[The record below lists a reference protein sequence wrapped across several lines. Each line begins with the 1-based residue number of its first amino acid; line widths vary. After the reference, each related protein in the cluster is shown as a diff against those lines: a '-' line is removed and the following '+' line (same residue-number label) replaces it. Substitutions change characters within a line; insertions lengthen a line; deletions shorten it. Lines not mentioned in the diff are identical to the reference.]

1 MISYSS
7 IEELDV
13 FREGQAIGGLKRL
26 PKGCIFRY
34 TDEFLASS
42 QPPVALHLPKT
53 PDGLL
58 VEGLSNLPTFFAGL
72 LPEGVMF
79 QAIRTVIRTAAD
91 DLFSLLA
98 ATGRDTI
105 GDIEIRI
112 PGASDLRTPLDLAQA
127 EELVDLILKKPFG
140 LNPALISGIPGVQP
154 KLSIGGLVRA
164 SRAEV
169 YIAKFESSLFPR
181 INANE
186 EIFMNLARRCGLK
199 VPDVRLIGSTLII
212 KRFDRTASK
221 RRTKRKLHVE
231 DMLQAMDLFPN
242 SKYSLEYSELL
253 ARMVELQVSK
263 AALLDALRLYLYS
276 WLIGNSDL
284 HAKNVSLIQDPVSL
298 QWKLSPCYD
307 LLSTLPFSDVIKD
320 GGKMALALHDEAH
333 GRFELRDFVDVAAM
347 FDLPEGAVI
356 RMVKQTSQAL
366 KKQIHTL
373 PVDLLGEETIQ
384 TIRDRVTGMAD

>member
-7 IEELDV
+7 IEELEVLRD
-13 FREGQAIGGLKRL
+13 GASIGMLKRL

-34 TDEFLASS
+34 TDQFLASS

-53 PDGLL
+53 PDGMM

-79 QAIRTVIRTAAD
+79 QAIRTVIRTAPD

-112 PGASDLRTPLDLAQA
+112 PGASLHRTPLDLAQA
-127 EELVDLILKKPFG
+127 EELVDLILRKPSE

-199 VPDVRLIGSTLII
+199 VPKTKLVGNTLIV
-212 KRFDRTASK
+212 KRFDRKTGKSSPK
-221 RRTKRKLHVE
+221 KKLHVE
-231 DMLQAMDLFPN
+231 DMLQALDLFPN

-253 ARMVELQVSK
+253 TRMVELQVSK
-263 AALLDALRLYLYS
+263 ATLLDALRLYLYS

-284 HAKNVSLIQDPVSL
+284 HTKNVSLIQDPVSL

-307 LLSTLPFSDVIKD
+307 LLSTLPYSDVLKD

-333 GRFELRDFVDVAAM
+333 GRFDLKDFVQVGAM
-347 FDLPEGAVI
+347 FDLPEGAVV

-373 PVDLLGEETIQ
+373 PVELLGEETIQ
-384 TIRDRVTGMAD
+384 TISDRVTEMAD

>member
-13 FREGQAIGGLKRL
+13 LREGQAIGRLKRL

-34 TDEFLASS
+34 SDEFLASS

-79 QAIRTVIRTAAD
+79 QAIRSVIRAAPD

-98 ATGRDTI
+98 ATGRGTI
-105 GDIEIRI
+105 GDIDIQI
-112 PGASDLRTPLDLAQA
+112 PGVAVERTPLDLAQA
-127 EELVDLILKKPFG
+127 EELVDLILKKPSG
-140 LNPALISGIPGVQP
+140 LNPNLIAGIPGVQP

-164 SRAEV
+164 SRAET

-186 EIFMNLARRCGLK
+186 EAFMNMAKRCGLK
-199 VPDVRLIGSTLII
+199 VPDVRLIGSALIV
-212 KRFDRTASK
+212 KRFDRIASK
-221 RRTKRKLHVE
+221 RSIKRKLHVE
-231 DMLQAMDLFPN
+231 DMLQALDLFPN
-242 SKYSLEYSELL
+242 SKYGLEYSELL

-263 AALLDALRLYLYS
+263 ATLLDALRLYLYS

-284 HAKNVSLIQDPVSL
+284 HAKNVSLIQDPESL
-298 QWKLSPCYD
+298 QWKLSPYYD
-307 LLSTLPFSDVIKD
+307 LLSTLPYKDVLKD

-333 GRFELRDFVDVAAM
+333 GRFDLQDFIEVGAM
-347 FDLPEGAVI
+347 FDLPEGAMV

-366 KKQIHTL
+366 KKHIHKL
-373 PVDLLGEETIQ
+373 PVELLGEETIQ
-384 TIRDRVTGMAD
+384 TIKDRVTEMDD